1 LPVTF
6 TGPVLSVNPHLLKT
20 TKFHGQLELG
30 VVNGIRRRCIAPVGT
45 QGLTGAETFG
55 PAHAGISSGIHQLP
69 FIAIG
74 TGIATGYRGRCRV
87 VAVIGIPGT
96 GTTGHPAQIGTVVV
110 LINKTADA
118 PVVISL
124 MRTPATFGFLI
135 AQVQPGILT
144 GSGDGRSQYQLIRFG
159 RVIGKTLRC
168 IELTA
173 REFTGA
179 IAKTFRPGAFAGG
192 YKPFNVVAGN
202 TTAGKRRLFNRT
214 TTGVP
219 LAIGTNTGT
228 IAVKAVAR
236 LTGFPPGKAQ
246 TVGNP
251 LRFQRG
257 IGKVNP
263 YRLSSDIR
271 QQLIHFIRGTRHSK

>member
-1 LPVTF
+1 
-6 TGPVLSVNPHLLKT
+6 LLKT

-74 TGIATGYRGRCRV
+74 TGIATGYRGRRGV
-87 VAVIGIPGT
+87 FAVIGIPGT

-144 GSGDGRSQYQLIRFG
+144 SGGDGRSQYQLIRFG
-159 RVIGKTLRC
+159 RVIGKTLRG
-168 IELTA
+168 IKFTA
-173 REFTGA
+173 REFTGTET
-179 IAKTFRPGAFAGG
+179 KTFSPGTFACRN
-192 YKPFNVVAGN
+192 KPFNVTAGN
-202 TTAGKRRLFNRT
+202 AATGKGGLLNRA

-263 YRLSSDIR
+263 YRLGTNIG